1 MKCLTTNSRIF
12 FVPEVTTDL
21 GPGVVETGNYEE
33 LAKDEETFEDELGVE
48 ETSDKIED
56 LLSEL

>member
-1 MKCLTTNSRIF
+1 MKEIILCITIYLIELFNDKLKNF

-33 LAKDEETFEDELGVE
+33 LAKDEETFGL
-48 ETSDKIED
+48 
-56 LLSEL
+56 